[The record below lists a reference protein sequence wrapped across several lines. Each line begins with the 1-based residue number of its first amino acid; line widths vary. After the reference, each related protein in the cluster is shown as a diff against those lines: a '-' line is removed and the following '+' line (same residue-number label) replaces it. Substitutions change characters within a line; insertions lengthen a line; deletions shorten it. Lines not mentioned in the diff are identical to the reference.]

1 MSEQMSLL
9 VIEFDCC
16 YQSTYVPRATR
27 WLQHALGLHETW
39 VAQESLPEYRLIG
52 SHFHAWKVKTAEPI
66 LGISKTIIERMYA
79 CPTWFV
85 NLLLSIPCSSCFA
98 FHGTASAWV
107 ALSAA
112 IDAVTSLGGRCT
124 SRIRFPL
131 LYALHTILILWSIW
145 WYFVRSFQPFQNNKL
160 LNNSNQSY
168 LLTYIQLS
176 FN

>member
-52 SHFHAWKVKTAEPI
+52 SHFHAWKVKTAEPT

-79 CPTWFV
+79 CRHD
-85 NLLLSIPCSSCFA
+85 S
-98 FHGTASAWV
+98 
-107 ALSAA
+107 
-112 IDAVTSLGGRCT
+112 
-124 SRIRFPL
+124 
-131 LYALHTILILWSIW
+131 
-145 WYFVRSFQPFQNNKL
+145 
-160 LNNSNQSY
+160 
-168 LLTYIQLS
+168 LTYFSASPALPVLPFMAPRVPGLPFRRPLTPLRALAAGAPAASDFRCFTPCILS
-176 FN
+176 WFYDRSDDILFGRFSLFKIINY